1 MCSVARARKAETD
14 IAEAVAEEVPPEV
27 EAVAGEGLGRE
38 VAMKERTEAMVKK
51 RRGAAEEEV
60 RREVGVEEEE
70 EEVGEGEEV
79 VVVERREVVGS
90 MELWRVCVSSS
101 VLGFSHKLLGL
112 KKEEDLLQK
121 EEKKWRIGVL
131 NFGVGVK
138 LDHFQLN
145 WSNY

>member
-1 MCSVARARKAETD
+1 M
-14 IAEAVAEEVPPEV
+14 AEAVEEEAPPEV
-27 EAVAGEGLGRE
+27 EAVAVEGLGRE

-90 MELWRVCVSSS
+90 MELWRWRRFESISKNDSSIFLFS
-101 VLGFSHKLLGL
+101 WFLGSGFVFLLLFLGSL
-112 KKEEDLLQK
+112 
-121 EEKKWRIGVL
+121 RS
-131 NFGVGVK
+131 F
-138 LDHFQLN
+138 LD
-145 WSNY
+145 